1 MSNEDPEKSDSPARL
16 THLDQEGNLAMV
28 DVSAKAE
35 TLRKAVARA
44 HLRASKGV
52 VDAIFSG
59 ALEKG
64 EALAAARLAGILA
77 AKKTGDLI
85 PLCHP
90 LPLTQVRVSFSRSED
105 GIQIESEAVCMG
117 RTGVEMEAMTAA
129 AVAGLTLYDMAKSQE
144 RGMTLEGVCLVEK
157 SGGKSGHWLRSET
170 DGPAAGR

>member
-1 MSNEDPEKSDSPARL
+1 
-16 THLDQEGNLAMV
+16 MV
-28 DVSAKAE
+28 DVSEKAE

-44 HLRASKGV
+44 HLRASKRV

-59 ALEKG
+59 SLEKG

-90 LPLTQVRVSFSRSED
+90 LPLTQVRVSFARGDE
-105 GIQIESEAVCMG
+105 GIEIESEAICRG

-144 RGMTLEGVCLVEK
+144 RGMILEAVRLVEK
-157 SGGKSGHWLRSET
+157 SGGKSGHWLREAQDEAT
-170 DGPAAGR
+170 DV